1 MNRGIYIALRFLLG
15 LAIGLSV
22 LSCSGFELGGFE
34 DNSGEY
40 RINVTAR
47 SSADTRISHNELEL
61 SWEQNDALKIVA
73 VASDGSYAN
82 SELAVYQIDENNRSC
97 ASFSGFVSMLSQ
109 PQECYFLYPSS
120 ASTSYNSSTG
130 RVKFQYNLQTGR
142 HEPMMYAKT
151 VYDPD
156 GMVVDMKHAGSV
168 LQLSVQIP
176 EVTTITFAGNNLE
189 NIYPVEVDPESGE
202 IFLSTEIGV
211 QISVP
216 VQTDGPTYIC
226 VPPVKLEKGFSLICS
241 KADGTYLVK
250 SFSSDG
256 SLSGGYDFSSKVGS
270 LIPITLTG
278 EFETFQVSATELS
291 GNHTK
296 NGNLLSGT
304 EISFKMNKSGASN
317 KLIEEWG
324 ANLLNSNG
332 QVVRTVKYTNAT
344 PIVGQSVKMEVA
356 NNWKLLPAGEYVFTP
371 YYKMYGQYVTL
382 ASQIINVADPGVVVN
397 IVGNTSYDKY
407 LAGNVSGAN
416 GHTNTLIEGVAV
428 STNLDN
434 RIIDSKDFIFDGS
447 SLGSGTW
454 TSGTMTFGNLTR
466 TELRAYSSQTT
477 VKVGNLTF
485 NASRVFH
492 ITGLPLVADFTV
504 SSQGWGIL
512 GEKAKHDGNR
522 IFFESKIISKVNH
535 AVVSPAWYIPGSSL
549 NVLTYADI
557 SCKKDGQTL
566 YVNSCVSSSQNIAV
580 SGSTTISIAKQSSL
594 NSVGYIKSNQS
605 IALTSAKP
613 SLMFAA
619 TTPASYGIALHKIK
633 VEYK

>member
-1 MNRGIYIALRFLLG
+1 MNRGIYIALRSLLG

-47 SSADTRISHNELEL
+47 SSADTRIAHNELEL

-434 RIIDSKDFIFDGS
+434 SIIDSKDFIFDGS

-535 AVVSPAWYIPGSSL
+535 AVVSPALYIPGSSL

-594 NSVGYIKSNQS
+594 KSVGYIKSNQS

>member
-47 SSADTRISHNELEL
+47 SSADTRIAHNELEL

-189 NIYPVEVDPESGE
+189 NIYPVEVNPESGE

-434 RIIDSKDFIFDGS
+434 SIIDSKDFIFDGS

-535 AVVSPAWYIPGSSL
+535 AVVSPALYIPGSSL

>member
-535 AVVSPAWYIPGSSL
+535 AVVSPALYIPGSSL

>member
-47 SSADTRISHNELEL
+47 SSADTRITHNELEL

-416 GHTNTLIEGVAV
+416 GHTSTLIEGVAV

-434 RIIDSKDFIFDGS
+434 SIIDSKDFIFDGS

-454 TSGTMTFGNLTR
+454 ASGTMTFGNLTR

-477 VKVGNLTF
+477 LKVGNLTF

-535 AVVSPAWYIPGSSL
+535 AVVSPALYIPGSSL

-594 NSVGYIKSNQS
+594 KSVGYIKSNQS

>member
-47 SSADTRISHNELEL
+47 SSADTRITHNELEL

-130 RVKFQYNLQTGR
+130 RVKFQYNLQTGL

-189 NIYPVEVDPESGE
+189 NIYPVEVNPESGE

-416 GHTNTLIEGVAV
+416 GHTSTLIEGVAV

-434 RIIDSKDFIFDGS
+434 SIIDSKDFIFDGS

-454 TSGTMTFGNLTR
+454 ASGTMIFGNLTR

-535 AVVSPAWYIPGSSL
+535 AVVSPALYIPGSSL

-594 NSVGYIKSNQS
+594 KSVGYIKSNQS

>member
-47 SSADTRISHNELEL
+47 SSADTRIAHNELEL

-82 SELAVYQIDENNRSC
+82 SELAVYQIDETNRSC

-156 GMVVDMKHAGSV
+156 GMDVDMKHAGSV

-189 NIYPVEVDPESGE
+189 NIYPVEVNPESGE

-434 RIIDSKDFIFDGS
+434 SIIDSKDFIFDGS

-504 SSQGWGIL
+504 SSHGWGIL

-535 AVVSPAWYIPGSSL
+535 AVVSPALYIPGSSL

-619 TTPASYGIALHKIK
+619 TTPASYGIALYKIK

>member
-1 MNRGIYIALRFLLG
+1 MNRGIYIALRSLLG

-47 SSADTRISHNELEL
+47 SSADTRIAHNELEL

-156 GMVVDMKHAGSV
+156 GMAVDMKHAGSV

-416 GHTNTLIEGVAV
+416 GHTSTLIEGVAV

-434 RIIDSKDFIFDGS
+434 SIIDSKDFIFDGS

-454 TSGTMTFGNLTR
+454 ASGTMTFGNLTR

-535 AVVSPAWYIPGSSL
+535 AVVSPALYIPGSSL

-594 NSVGYIKSNQS
+594 KSVGYIKSNQS

>member
-47 SSADTRISHNELEL
+47 SSADTRITHNELEL

-130 RVKFQYNLQTGR
+130 RVKFQYNLQTGL

-189 NIYPVEVDPESGE
+189 NIYPVEVNPESGE

-416 GHTNTLIEGVAV
+416 GHTSTLIEGVAV

-434 RIIDSKDFIFDGS
+434 SIIDSKDFIFDGS

-535 AVVSPAWYIPGSSL
+535 AVVSPALYIPGSSL

-594 NSVGYIKSNQS
+594 KSVGYIKSNQS

>member
-34 DNSGEY
+34 DNSSGY

-47 SSADTRISHNELEL
+47 SSADTRIAHNDLEL
-61 SWEQNDALKIVA
+61 SWEQKDALKIVA

-189 NIYPVEVDPESGE
+189 NIYPVEVNPESGE

-434 RIIDSKDFIFDGS
+434 SIIDSKDFIFDGS

-454 TSGTMTFGNLTR
+454 ASGTMTFGNLTR

-535 AVVSPAWYIPGSSL
+535 AVVSPALYIPGSSL

-594 NSVGYIKSNQS
+594 KSVGYIKSNQS

>member
-1 MNRGIYIALRFLLG
+1 MNRGIYIALRSLLG

-34 DNSGEY
+34 DNSGDY

-47 SSADTRISHNELEL
+47 SSADTRIAHNELEL
-61 SWEQNDALKIVA
+61 SWDQNDALKIVA

-156 GMVVDMKHAGSV
+156 GMAVDMKHVGSV

-189 NIYPVEVDPESGE
+189 NIYPVEVNPESGE

-434 RIIDSKDFIFDGS
+434 SIIDSKDFIFDGS

-535 AVVSPAWYIPGSSL
+535 AVVSPALYIPGSSL